1 MGAMVILSSPLI
13 APNVSILAD
22 LALRHRLSAI
32 TLFPDFARAG
42 GLLAYGPNILDQF
55 RLLGHLSAK
64 VLEGAKPAD
73 LPIER
78 PSKFEL
84 VLNMRT
90 AKAVKPTR
98 YASASA

>member
-1 MGAMVILSSPLI
+1 MSFNLAAM
-13 APNVSILAD
+13 
-22 LALRHRLSAI
+22 LRESAHSR
-32 TLFPDFARAG
+32 PDKVAV
-42 GLLAYGPNILDQF
+42 ILDQF
-55 RLLGHLSAK
+55 RLLGHLTAK

-90 AKAVKPTR
+90 GRTLGLSIATGLLIRADEIIE
-98 YASASA
+98 